1 MVVAAMAAAVMVA
14 VTVAVMVAVTVAVMV
29 AVTVAVT
36 VGNGNEYAL
45 PRKIDNW
52 IFTGSGKILTVN

>member
-1 MVVAAMAAAVMVA
+1 V
-14 VTVAVMVAVTVAVMV
+14 VAVMVVAVMV
-29 AVTVAVT
+29 EAMVAVT
-36 VGNGNEYAL
+36 VGNGNKYAL